1 LYAPDG
7 RTANRLHGETSY
19 NPPSAIE
26 ASTRTSEVMHMLP
39 DDVKTVL
46 ERNAKA
52 VSLRPSVGQ
61 GTAVTR
67 LRLAEGLKCEIEDGP
82 WKLAAG
88 MTEKYGG
95 DNAAPNPGVLG
106 RSALASCLALSYA
119 MWAAWMN
126 VPLASLE
133 IEIQADYD
141 VRGELGV
148 SPDVRP
154 GYTAIRY
161 IVTVGSSAPEAEVMR
176 MLDAS
181 DRCCSWLDNIVHP
194 VAVRRE
200 VRILAAERG

>member
-1 LYAPDG
+1 VDAD
-7 RTANRLHGETSY
+7 
-19 NPPSAIE
+19 IE
-26 ASTRTSEVMHMLP
+26 VTDMLP
-39 DDVKTVL
+39 DTIKTTL

-52 VSLRPSVGQ
+52 VSLRPAAGQ

-67 LRLAEGLKCEIEDGP
+67 LRLAEGLTCEIQDGP
-82 WKLAAG
+82 WKLAVG
-88 MTEKYGG
+88 MTQKYGG
-95 DNAAPNPGVLG
+95 DNSAPNPGVLG

-119 MWAAWMN
+119 MWAARMN

-154 GYTAIRY
+154 GYAAIRY
-161 IVTVGSSAPEAEVMR
+161 IVTVGSSAPEAEVML

-181 DRCCSWLDNIVHP
+181 DRCCSWLDNISHP
-194 VAVRRE
+194 VDVRRE
-200 VRILAAERG
+200 VRILAGERR